1 MTGPARRAHEVS
13 STTRRTGRIAPQS
26 SLRQD
31 AGQRSPPMTIRRI
44 ATLSL
49 VILAIALA
57 AGAGA
62 APPKDAIV
70 IGLLAEPV
78 TMDPA
83 QVTDLNSARVTKRMF
98 EGLTAQELG
107 SYKIVPGLA
116 QKWEISKDGLTYTFS
131 LRPGVKFHDGTPLTA
146 EAVKF
151 CFDRQMDEK
160 GPYYATGTYPYVKGF
175 LGNVAAV
182 EVVNPSTVQIR
193 LKSPLTPFLQYLA
206 HHSLYIYSPEALKK
220 WGKDMVKHPV
230 GTGPFKLESWE
241 PGVRVVLTRNDDY
254 WGGAPKIRQAIYVP
268 IIEAQ
273 ARLSA
278 IKTGEIDLTIDVPP
292 DSLDDLRRDPNVV
305 VADANSSAAWYIA
318 LNTRHPIL
326 KDKRV
331 RQAMNYAV
339 NKDAIIKDILKG
351 TAIVSRSPLSP
362 VYGSYHED
370 QVTLYPHDPAKAK
383 ALLKEAGYASGFDI
397 TFFVPESGSGMQSP
411 VEMATVIQANLAQV
425 GVRAKIQTMEW
436 GAYLRKY
443 LEQPDM
449 AEMSWN
455 PSIGDPDHM
464 MYMLLSSDR
473 FPPAFNA
480 GYYQNDRVD
489 DLLRRGRTTIDE
501 KARVPLYREAQK
513 LVVEDAPWIF
523 IDHGKQVIVHRKRV
537 QGFKLHPNF
546 DLVLTQVWLQ

>member
-1 MTGPARRAHEVS
+1 MR
-13 STTRRTGRIAPQS
+13 TRRFVVAV
-26 SLRQD
+26 
-31 AGQRSPPMTIRRI
+31 
-44 ATLSL
+44 L
-49 VILAIALA
+49 VVLGLVTA
-57 AGAGA
+57 ASA

-70 IGLLAEPV
+70 IGLVAEPV
-78 TMDPA
+78 TMDPP
-83 QVTDLNSARVTKRMF
+83 QITDLNSARVTKRIF
-98 EGLTAQELG
+98 EGLVSQELG
-107 SYKIVPGLA
+107 SYKLVPGLA
-116 QKWEISKDGLTYTFS
+116 QSWDISKDGLTYTFK
-131 LRPGVKFHDGTPLTA
+131 LRPNVTFHDGTPFNA

-151 CFDRQMDEK
+151 VFERQLNDK

-175 LGNVAAV
+175 LGNVAGV
-182 EVVNPSTVQIR
+182 EVLDASSVQIK

-206 HHSLYIYSPEALKK
+206 HQSLFMFSPESLKK
-220 WGKDMVKHPV
+220 WGKDVVKHPV
-230 GTGPFKLESWE
+230 GTGPFKLETWE
-241 PGVRVVLTRNDDY
+241 PGVKVVLTRNDAY

-268 IIEAQ
+268 IVEAQ
-273 ARLSA
+273 ARLVA
-278 IKTGEIDLTIDVPP
+278 LKTGDIDLTMDVPP
-292 DSLDDLRRDPNVV
+292 DALDELRRDPNVV
-305 VADANSSAAWYIA
+305 VAESNSSAVWYVT
-318 LNTRHPIL
+318 LNTRHPVL

-331 RQAMNYAV
+331 RQALNHAV
-339 NKDAIIKDILKG
+339 NKDAIIRDILRG
-351 TAIVSRSPLSP
+351 TAIVSRGPMSP
-362 VYGSYHED
+362 VYGAYYEEN
-370 QVTLYPHDPAKAK
+370 TARYPHDLEKAR

-397 TFFVPESGSGMQSP
+397 TFLVPESGSGMQSP

-480 GYYQNDRVD
+480 GYYQNERVD

-546 DLVLTQVWLQ
+546 DLVLTPVWLQ

>member
-1 MTGPARRAHEVS
+1 MR
-13 STTRRTGRIAPQS
+13 TRRFVVAV
-26 SLRQD
+26 
-31 AGQRSPPMTIRRI
+31 
-44 ATLSL
+44 L
-49 VILAIALA
+49 VVLGLVTAVS
-57 AGAGA
+57 A

-70 IGLLAEPV
+70 IGLVAEPV
-78 TMDPA
+78 TMDPP
-83 QVTDLNSARVTKRMF
+83 QITDLNSARVTKRIF
-98 EGLTAQELG
+98 EGLVGQELG
-107 SYKIVPGLA
+107 SYKLVPGLA
-116 QKWEISKDGLTYTFS
+116 QSWDISKDGLTYTFK
-131 LRPGVKFHDGTPLTA
+131 LRPNVTFHDGTPFNA

-151 CFDRQMDEK
+151 VFERQLNDK

-175 LGNVAAV
+175 LGNVAGV
-182 EVVNPSTVQIR
+182 EVLDASSVQIK

-206 HHSLYIYSPEALKK
+206 HQSLFMFSPESLKK
-220 WGKDMVKHPV
+220 WGKDVVKHPV
-230 GTGPFKLESWE
+230 GTGPFKLETWE
-241 PGVRVVLTRNDDY
+241 PGVKVVLARNDAY

-268 IIEAQ
+268 IVEAQ
-273 ARLSA
+273 ARLVA
-278 IKTGEIDLTIDVPP
+278 LKTGDIDLTMDVPP
-292 DSLDDLRRDPNVV
+292 DALDELRRDPNVV
-305 VADANSSAAWYIA
+305 VAESNSSAVWYVT
-318 LNTRHPIL
+318 LNTRHPVL

-331 RQAMNYAV
+331 RQALNHAV
-339 NKDAIIKDILKG
+339 NKDAIIRDILRG
-351 TAIVSRSPLSP
+351 TAIVSRGPMSP
-362 VYGSYHED
+362 VYGAYYEEN
-370 QVTLYPHDPAKAK
+370 TARYPHDLEKAR
-383 ALLKEAGYASGFDI
+383 ALLKEAGYSSGFDI
-397 TFFVPESGSGMQSP
+397 TFLVPESGSGMQSP

-546 DLVLTQVWLQ
+546 DLVLTPVWLQ

>member
-1 MTGPARRAHEVS
+1 MTRRRAWGIGLVLLALVL
-13 STTRRTGRIAPQS
+13 AP
-26 SLRQD
+26 
-31 AGQRSPPMTIRRI
+31 A
-44 ATLSL
+44 
-49 VILAIALA
+49 AI
-57 AGAGA
+57 A

-78 TMDPA
+78 TMDPP
-83 QVTDLNSARVTKRMF
+83 QITDLNSTRVIKRMF

-107 SYKIVPGLA
+107 TYKIVPGLA
-116 QKWEISKDGLTYTFS
+116 RSWDISKDGLTYTFH
-131 LRPGVKFHDGTPLTA
+131 LRPNVKFHDGTPLTA
-146 EAVKF
+146 DAVKF
-151 CFDRQMDEK
+151 CFDRQMNDK
-160 GPYYATGTYPYVKGF
+160 GPFYATGTYPYVKGF
-175 LGNVAAV
+175 LGNVAGV

-220 WGKDMVKHPV
+220 WGKDVVKHPV
-230 GTGPFKLESWE
+230 GTGPFKLEAWE
-241 PGVRVVLTRNDDY
+241 PGVRVVLSRNDQY

-278 IKTGEIDLTIDVPP
+278 IKTGEVDMTMDVPP
-292 DSLDDLRRDPNVV
+292 DSLAELRKDGDVV
-305 VADANSSAAWYIA
+305 VAETNSSAVWYVA
-318 LNTRHPIL
+318 LNTRHPAL
-326 KDKRV
+326 KDRRV
-331 RQAMNYAV
+331 RQALNYAV
-339 NKDAIIKDILKG
+339 QKDAIIRDILKG
-351 TAIVSRSPLSP
+351 TAIVATTPLSP
-362 VYGSYHED
+362 VYGPYHED
-370 QVTLYPHDPAKAK
+370 KTVRYPYDPAKAK
-383 ALLKEAGYASGFDI
+383 ALLKEAGFANGFDV

-411 VEMATVIQANLAQV
+411 VEMGTVIQANLAAV

-436 GAYLRKY
+436 GAYLKKY
-443 LEQPDM
+443 LDSPDM

-464 MYMLLSSDR
+464 MYMLLSSER

-480 GYYQNDRVD
+480 GYYQNPRVD
-489 DLLRRGRTTIDE
+489 ELLRKGRTTIDDKE
-501 KARVPLYREAQK
+501 RIPLYREAQR

-523 IDHGKQVIVHRKRV
+523 VDHGKQVIIYRKRV

>member
-1 MTGPARRAHEVS
+1 MSRRRAWGIGLVLLAVAAVS
-13 STTRRTGRIAPQS
+13 T
-26 SLRQD
+26 
-31 AGQRSPPMTIRRI
+31 
-44 ATLSL
+44 AT
-49 VILAIALA
+49 
-57 AGAGA
+57 A
-62 APPKDAIV
+62 APPKDAMV

-78 TMDPA
+78 TMDPP
-83 QVTDLNSARVTKRMF
+83 QITDLNSTRVIKRMF

-107 SYKIVPGLA
+107 TYKIIPGLA
-116 QKWEISKDGLTYTFS
+116 QSWDISKDGLTYTFH
-131 LRPGVKFHDGTPLTA
+131 LRPNVKFHDGTPLTA

-151 CFDRQMDEK
+151 CFDRQLNDQ
-160 GPYYATGTYPYVKGF
+160 GPFYATGTYPYVKGF
-175 LGNVAAV
+175 LGNVAGV
-182 EVVNPSTVQIR
+182 EVVNPTTVQIR

-220 WGKDMVKHPV
+220 WGKDIVKHPV
-230 GTGPFKLESWE
+230 GTGPFKLETWE
-241 PGVRVVLTRNDDY
+241 PGVRVVLARNDQY
-254 WGGAPKIRQAIYVP
+254 WGGAPKVRQAIYVP

-278 IKTGEIDLTIDVPP
+278 IKTGEIDLTMDVPP
-292 DSLDDLRRDPNVV
+292 DSLADLRKDPDVV
-305 VADANSSAAWYIA
+305 VAETNSSAVWYVV
-318 LNTRHPIL
+318 LNTRHPAL

-331 RQAMNYAV
+331 RQALNYAV
-339 NKDAIIKDILKG
+339 QKEAIIRDILKG
-351 TAIVSRSPLSP
+351 TAIVATTPLSP
-362 VYGSYHED
+362 VYGPYHED
-370 QVTLYPHDPAKAK
+370 KTVRYPYDPEKAK
-383 ALLKEAGYASGFDI
+383 ALLKEAGYANGFDV

-411 VEMATVIQANLAQV
+411 VEMGTVIQANLAAV

-436 GAYLRKY
+436 GAYLKKY
-443 LEQPDM
+443 LDGPDM

-480 GYYQNDRVD
+480 GFYQNPRVD
-489 DLLRRGRTTIDE
+489 ELLRKGRTTIEE
-501 KARVPLYREAQK
+501 KERIPLYREAQR

-523 IDHGKQVIVHRKRV
+523 VDHGKQVIVHRKRV

>member
-1 MTGPARRAHEVS
+1 MSRRRAWGIGLVLLAVAAVS
-13 STTRRTGRIAPQS
+13 T
-26 SLRQD
+26 
-31 AGQRSPPMTIRRI
+31 
-44 ATLSL
+44 AT
-49 VILAIALA
+49 
-57 AGAGA
+57 A

-78 TMDPA
+78 TMDPP
-83 QVTDLNSARVTKRMF
+83 QITDLNSTRVIKRLF

-107 SYKIVPGLA
+107 TYKIIPGLA
-116 QKWEISKDGLTYTFS
+116 QSWDISKDGLTYTFR
-131 LRPGVKFHDGTPLTA
+131 LRPNVKFHDGAPLTA

-151 CFDRQMDEK
+151 CFDRQLNDQ
-160 GPYYATGTYPYVKGF
+160 GPFYATGIYPYVKGF
-175 LGNVAAV
+175 LGNVAGG
-182 EVVNPSTVQIR
+182 EVVNPTTVQIR
-193 LKSPLTPFLQYLA
+193 LKAPLTPFLQYLA

-220 WGKDMVKHPV
+220 WGKDVVKHPV
-230 GTGPFKLESWE
+230 GTGPFKLETWE
-241 PGVRVVLTRNDDY
+241 PGVRVVLARNDQY
-254 WGGAPKIRQAIYVP
+254 WGGAPKVRQAIYVP

-278 IKTGEIDLTIDVPP
+278 IKTGEIDLTMDVPP
-292 DSLDDLRRDPNVV
+292 DSLADLRKDPDVV
-305 VADANSSAAWYIA
+305 VAETNSSAVWYVA
-318 LNTRHPIL
+318 LNTRHSVL

-331 RQAMNYAV
+331 RQALNYAV
-339 NKDAIIKDILKG
+339 QKDAIIRDILKG
-351 TAIVSRSPLSP
+351 TAIVATTPLSP
-362 VYGSYHED
+362 VYGPYHED
-370 QVTLYPHDPAKAK
+370 KTVRYPYDPEKAK
-383 ALLKEAGYASGFDI
+383 ALLKEAGYANGFDV

-411 VEMATVIQANLAQV
+411 VEMGTVIQANLAAV

-436 GAYLRKY
+436 GAYLKKY
-443 LEQPDM
+443 LDGPDM

-480 GYYQNDRVD
+480 GFYQNPRVD
-489 DLLRRGRTTIDE
+489 ELLRKGRTTIEE
-501 KARVPLYREAQK
+501 KERIPLYREAQR

-523 IDHGKQVIVHRKRV
+523 VDHGKQVIVHRKRV